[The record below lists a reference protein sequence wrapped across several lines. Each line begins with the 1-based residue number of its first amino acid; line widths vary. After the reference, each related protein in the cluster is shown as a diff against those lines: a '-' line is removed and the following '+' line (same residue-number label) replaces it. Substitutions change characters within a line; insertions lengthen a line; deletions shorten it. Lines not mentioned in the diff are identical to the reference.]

1 MENVRLQRIQ
11 AGGVFQVCVQTIFHL
26 LTHDDGAHQGQRDLR
41 IISRLTKT
49 RFYKQQE

>member
-26 LTHDDGAHQGQRDLR
+26 LTHDDGAHQGQRDLH